1 MNLDLKIFAKS
12 IQNIGTFSLQEIE
25 QIFEYCTFRKVT
37 KNEILLKE
45 GEICKSL
52 YFLLSGAIYQYR
64 VNDIDENAINLH
76 TENQWFLNN
85 SSFISQK
92 PSTETIKAFL
102 NSELLEMTVYSLHK
116 LIELSPVYY
125 QFARVLEPNTQI
137 KKYFDHKTSPI
148 EKYKSLLRYNPEILK
163 VFPLKY
169 IASYLQITP
178 ETLSRVR
185 GKL

>member
-1 MNLDLKIFAKS
+1 MNPDLKIFAKS
-12 IQNIGTFSLQEIE
+12 IQNIGTFSEQEIE
-25 QIFEYCTFRKVT
+25 LIFEYCTFRKVN

-45 GEICKSL
+45 GEICQSL

-64 VNDIDENAINLH
+64 LNDIEENVINLH
-76 TENQWFLNN
+76 AENEWFLNN

-125 QFARVLEPNTQI
+125 QFARILEPNLPLN
-137 KKYFDHKTSPI
+137 KYFDYTTNSI
-148 EKYKSLLRYNPEILK
+148 EKYKSLLKNNPEILK
-163 VFPLKY
+163 IFPLKY

-178 ETLSRVR
+178 ETLSRAR